1 MTRLNIDDIRA
12 SNPLP
17 DVASAYVELKRDGR
31 EFKCLCPFHGD
42 RNPSLTIYQARGDG
56 AWRFQCFACGAH
68 GDVIDWIREIENVD
82 FNEAARRL
90 GARELPAARPAP
102 RALPPDT
109 SEEWLPVLPV
119 PASVGA
125 PFALGDDRWR
135 VWNPKRERESTM
147 RPSASWAYRDADGA
161 LIGWVIRCDFE
172 DGGKLTPT
180 ITWCRHRETG
190 EHRWCMRPF
199 PTPRPLLGLDDLAK
213 RPDAPVLV
221 VEGEKCRAVAA
232 RTLPAFVAVTWPGG
246 MRGVK
251 HADWTP
257 LHGRSVTLWPD
268 ADDAGLQACDEI
280 GRALAPHGGTL
291 RIIDTV
297 GQDKGWDIADGVAD
311 GMGTAELVAFCK
323 PRVRAWEPIEG
334 AAASD
339 VGGKQEPREVT
350 PATSSDAATEPHCMP
365 ADAESATADAEPDP
379 AGPEP
384 EPEGVIE
391 NDAGSPGTGTVAPP
405 AAAPEQTAAGDL
417 PEAEVVDLPRQRSGA
432 YDSLVTWSTLDL
444 VLSDK
449 GVPTP
454 NLDNATRLLERHP
467 DMLGRFWFDE
477 FRGQILSTWN
487 TRREPREWTDSDDVR
502 LALWMQRT
510 MGIGRMAVGTARD
523 AVTAMAMAHRRN
535 ECREWLEALRWDGTA
550 RLHHVLPIGFGV
562 EQNAYSEAVGR
573 CWLIG
578 MVARVLSPGCKL
590 DTMPVFE
597 GEQGR
602 GKSTALQVLVG
613 QHWFAEASES
623 LLSKDFFQSLQGKWL
638 IEIAEMD
645 AFSRAEVTAVKRVIT
660 CRTDRF
666 RPPYGRRVED
676 HPRMCV
682 FAGTTNRDD
691 WHRDETGARRFW
703 PVTVA
708 DVDLEWLA
716 RWRDALFAE
725 AVTLYRQGASWWNV
739 PAEDAK
745 REQDARRSVDEWEG
759 VVSDFLVGMSEATVG
774 EVLGGALKMR
784 PESWDRPSQM
794 RVATVLRALG
804 WSKVGNARRNGRV
817 VKVWSK
823 VKGGYGGNSEFL

>member
-1 MTRLNIDDIRA
+1 MININEIRA
-12 SNPLP
+12 ANPLP
-17 DVASAYVELKRDGR
+17 DVAEAYVELKRDGR
-31 EFKCLCPFHGD
+31 EFKALCPFHGD

-90 GARELPAARPAP
+90 GARELPASRPPP
-102 RALPPDT
+102 RQLPPDT
-109 SEEWLPVLPV
+109 SEDWLPVLPV
-119 PASVGA
+119 PASAAA
-125 PFALGDDRWR
+125 PFTTGDDRWR
-135 VWNPKRERESTM
+135 VWNPKRERESTL

-180 ITWCRHRETG
+180 VTWCRHRETG

-221 VEGEKCRAVAA
+221 VEGEKCRTVAA
-232 RTLPAFVAVTWPGG
+232 RMLPGFVAVTWPGG

-257 LHGRSVTLWPD
+257 LHGRAVTLWPD
-268 ADDAGLQACDEI
+268 SDDAGLQACDEI
-280 GRALAPHGGTL
+280 GRVLVQHGGSL
-291 RIIDTV
+291 RVVDV
-297 GQDKGWDIADGVAD
+297 AGQPKGWDIADGVAE

-323 PRVRAWEPIEG
+323 PRVRAWVPVSVEPE
-334 AAASD
+334 
-339 VGGKQEPREVT
+339 
-350 PATSSDAATEPHCMP
+350 
-365 ADAESATADAEPDP
+365 P

-384 EPEGVIE
+384 EPEEVIE
-391 NDAGSPGTGTVAPP
+391 NDAGTPGTGTVAPP
-405 AAAPEQTAAGDL
+405 AAAPEQPAAGPAD
-417 PEAEVVDLPRQRSGA
+417 AEVVDLPRQRSGA
-432 YDSLVTWSTLDL
+432 YDSLVTWSSLDL
-444 VLSDK
+444 ALSDK
-449 GVPTP
+449 GVPSP

-467 DMLGRFWFDE
+467 EMLGRFWFDE

-487 TRREPREWTDSDDVR
+487 TRREAREWTDSDDVR

-523 AVTAMAMAHRRN
+523 AVTAIAMAHRRN
-535 ECREWLEALRWDGTA
+535 ECREWLDALRWDGTA
-550 RLHHVLPIGFGV
+550 RLHHVLTIGFGV

-578 MVARVLSPGCKL
+578 MVARVLNPGCKL

-597 GEQGR
+597 GPQGK

-703 PVTVA
+703 PVTVG

-725 AVTLYRQGASWWNV
+725 AVALYRRGASWWDV

-745 REQDARRSVDEWEG
+745 REQEARRAADEWE
-759 VVSDFLVGMSEATVG
+759 VVVADFLIGIVETTVG
-774 EVLGGALKMR
+774 EVLEGALKMR
-784 PESWDRPSQM
+784 PESWDRPAQM

-804 WSKVGNARRNGRV
+804 WSKSGNARRNGRV
-817 VKVWSK
+817 VKLWTK
-823 VKGGYGGNSEFL
+823 AKGGYGGNSDIL